1 MNGNKFNDLVA
12 ALNGFNLFAF
22 YKGYVING
30 PSYRNTLKETQDKKN
45 NKTTPKPTNQAKAT
59 QKDELHVIPNK
70 DRQTIDSYLKQPNAK
85 GVVYVTD
92 IGIYAGDIYE
102 FNGNQYLATWN
113 LKENSV
119 EISKW
124 DYTWGTSDTDDEED
138 LAIPNETYN
147 IYRQKTGKGATS

>member
-1 MNGNKFNDLVA
+1 LGERR
-12 ALNGFNLFAF
+12 
-22 YKGYVING
+22 GYPVYPG
-30 PSYRNTLKETQDKKN
+30 DARPCKAGHDTYLYAGEHRRSREKRSVQSVQSDRTSWW
-45 NKTTPKPTNQAKAT
+45 KPG
-59 QKDELHVIPNK
+59 
-70 DRQTIDSYLKQPNAK
+70 NAK

-147 IYRQKTGKGATS
+147 IYRQKTGKGGDFLALSPIRLKHFPFILQVK